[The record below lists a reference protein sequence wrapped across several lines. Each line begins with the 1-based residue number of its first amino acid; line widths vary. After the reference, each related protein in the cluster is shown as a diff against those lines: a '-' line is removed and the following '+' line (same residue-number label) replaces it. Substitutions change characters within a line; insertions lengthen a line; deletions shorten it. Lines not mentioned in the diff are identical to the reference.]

1 LIFQDMQ
8 LAAETTQS

>member
-8 LAAETTQS
+8 LAAETNHR